1 MAPPRP
7 ARIQHGPSLARKQ
20 AVNNDMRAKGLTDY
34 ATWRLHHTLN
44 QRHTVMQPC
53 NELII
58 HRVLAVVRLDNPR
71 DDTREQGPMDFAAST
86 GDQEERPWRSE
97 MLYRRGWSVTL

>member
-1 MAPPRP
+1 MVMPSIEIRDGAAKVRENLK
-7 ARIQHGPSLARKQ
+7 RGPSLARQQ
-20 AVNNDMRAKGLTDY
+20 AVNNDMRAKGLTGY

-44 QRHTVMQPC
+44 KRHTVMQPC

-71 DDTREQGPMDFAAST
+71 DDTREQGPMDFTAST
-86 GDQEERPWRSE
+86 GDQEERPWR
-97 MLYRRGWSVTL
+97 L